1 MVLPVQ
7 FTRSIQLSQT
17 KIVQFKKG
25 CHKSRTDF
33 QFTMSIDTQ
42 SNGCNSTQNKVDPT
56 LED

>member
-17 KIVQFKKG
+17 KIVQLKKG
-25 CHKSRTDF
+25 VHKSRTDS

-42 SNGCNSTQNKVDPT
+42 SNRCNSTQNKVDPT

>member
-17 KIVQFKKG
+17 KIVQLKKG
-25 CHKSRTDF
+25 VHKSRTDS

-56 LED
+56 LKD